1 MQMMNKILNLY
12 KADVWKRTLIIW
24 LFCQIVMWLIFG
36 VSYLCHQDAWI
47 NVSDVVG
54 NNDSINEWWSLFL
67 FIVFNNLFICILI
80 MIGNWFVRFNII
92 TPGVLILLLQ
102 IIGIG
107 WVAGSNAF
115 EFPFTSVSEANIQYL
130 KIGLWEVT
138 AYIFSF
144 SATISKSLN
153 ESNRFLPNKWDKTRS
168 LKEMKPNKSEILII
182 AIAVILIIVAALIE
196 TFSLI

>member
-67 FIVFNNLFICILI
+67 
-80 MIGNWFVRFNII
+80 
-92 TPGVLILLLQ
+92 LL
-102 IIGIG
+102 
-107 WVAGSNAF
+107 
-115 EFPFTSVSEANIQYL
+115 Y
-130 KIGLWEVT
+130 
-138 AYIFSF
+138 
-144 SATISKSLN
+144 
-153 ESNRFLPNKWDKTRS
+153 
-168 LKEMKPNKSEILII
+168 LII
-182 AIAVILIIVAALIE
+182 YLFV
-196 TFSLI
+196 F

>member
-1 MQMMNKILNLY
+1 MNKILNLY

-138 AYIFSF
+138 AYIFLSQLLF
-144 SATISKSLN
+144 QNL
-153 ESNRFLPNKWDKTRS
+153 
-168 LKEMKPNKSEILII
+168 
-182 AIAVILIIVAALIE
+182 
-196 TFSLI
+196 